1 MLGSAPSKVSVAAKA
16 AALAGLLFVAACA
29 ENKPP
34 VPEVQATAPG
44 GVEPGSPQDFLL
56 NVGDRVF
63 FTENS
68 TELSSTSIASL
79 DKQAAWLSR
88 YANYNITVEG
98 HSDEKGNAA
107 KNKRLSEQRAKA
119 VQTYL
124 TSKGIEPSRIHM
136 ASYGRDKRAAKCND
150 ASCWSQNRRV
160 VTVLQT
166 TTDPALRSR
175 SHPRAPQ
182 AQTSRMPVYASPPP
196 QQEPSEL
203 VRADPVNTFPQGN
216 E

>member
-1 MLGSAPSKVSVAAKA
+1 MWLFVSSKLSVAAKA
-16 AALAGLLFVAACA
+16 AALAGLLIVAACA

-34 VPEVQATAPG
+34 VPEVQATG
-44 GVEPGSPQDFLL
+44 GVEAGSPQDFLL

-68 TELSSTSIASL
+68 TELSSTSITSL

-88 YANYNITVEG
+88 YTNYNITLEG
-98 HSDEKGNAA
+98 HSDEKGDVK

-124 TSKGIEPSRIHM
+124 GSKGIAPSRMH
-136 ASYGRDKRAAKCND
+136 AVSYGRDKRVAKCND

-160 VTVLQT
+160 VTILQT
-166 TTDPALRSR
+166 NADPMLRSR
-175 SHPRAPQ
+175 GQPRAQ
-182 AQTSRMPVYASPPP
+182 QSQTSRMPVYASPPP
-196 QQEPSEL
+196 QEPSEL
-203 VRADPVNTFPQGN
+203 VRADPVNTFPQSS

>member
-1 MLGSAPSKVSVAAKA
+1 MWVSVPSKLSVAVKA
-16 AALAGLLFVAACA
+16 AVLGGLLFVAACA

-34 VPEVQATAPG
+34 VAEAQMTG
-44 GVEPGSPQDFLL
+44 GVETGSPQDFLL

-63 FTENS
+63 FSENS
-68 TELSSTSIASL
+68 TELSSTSVASL

-88 YANYNITVEG
+88 FTNYNITVEG

-119 VQTYL
+119 VQNYL
-124 TSKGIEPSRIHM
+124 SSKGIESSRIH
-136 ASYGRDKRAAKCND
+136 AVSYGRDKRVAKCND

-160 VTVLQT
+160 VTILQT
-166 TTDPALRSR
+166 TTDPALRTR
-175 SHPRAPQ
+175 GQHRPQ
-182 AQTSRMPVYASPPP
+182 QSLTPRMPVYASPPP
-196 QQEPSEL
+196 REPAEL
-203 VRADPVNTFPQGN
+203 VRADPVYTFPQSS